1 MIKAAVFDLDGT
13 LLDTLCD
20 LTDSVNHVLEKNGFE
35 KKTLDQIR
43 RYVGNGVRLLIDRC
57 LPDEDEQTRERLLSE
72 FTHYYRENMTNKT
85 APYPGIM
92 QALRELKEKGYRL
105 AIVSNKFDA
114 AVKGLAKLYFDG
126 IVDVAVGESE
136 NVRKKPAPDS
146 VLKAM
151 EDLGCERA
159 VYIGDSDVDVNTAH
173 NAGLKC
179 IGVTWGFRDEELLI
193 STGADYIAHDAAQ
206 MAEQIE
212 NVLEERA

>member
-1 MIKAAVFDLDGT
+1 MIKAAIFDLDGT
-13 LLDTLCD
+13 LLDTLYD
-20 LTDSVNHVLEKNGFE
+20 LTDSVNYVLEKNGYD
-35 KKTLDQIR
+35 KKTLEQIR
-43 RYVGNGVRLLIDRC
+43 QYVGNGVRKLIDRC
-57 LPDEDEQTRERLLSE
+57 LPDEADETRERLLGE
-72 FTHYYRENMTNKT
+72 FTRHYRENMTNRT

-92 QALRELKEKGYRL
+92 QALKELKAKGYRV

-126 IVDVAVGESE
+126 IVDEAVGESE
-136 NVRKKPAPDS
+136 KVRKKPAPDS
-146 VLKAM
+146 VIKAM
-151 EDLGCERA
+151 EILGCERA
-159 VYIGDSDVDVNTAH
+159 VYIGDSDVDVYTAH

-193 STGADYIAHDAAQ
+193 STGADFIAHDAAQ